1 MKSTPLVVPRS
12 RRVGAQA
19 AGESMKHN
27 FNSTSSFLRNHSTT
41 QTLNIDMLAVAFLS
55 PHI

>member
-12 RRVGAQA
+12 RRVGTQA
-19 AGESMKHN
+19 AGESMNHN